1 MTHSDEKP
9 KSAGQRMIDRLLR
22 GVPEE
27 ARLPDNDTTDPLEG
41 TWKESAYLDENGM
54 LVLRYWSQKDYVVAD
69 GWDQVKPD
77 EAHYAELC
85 EKYGLKKNGDTSQIF
100 KRFIDGDWVI
110 VDDKPSPA
118 S

>member
-1 MTHSDEKP
+1 MMDK
-9 KSAGQRMIDRLLR
+9 LLS

-77 EAHYAELC
+77 EAHYAKLC